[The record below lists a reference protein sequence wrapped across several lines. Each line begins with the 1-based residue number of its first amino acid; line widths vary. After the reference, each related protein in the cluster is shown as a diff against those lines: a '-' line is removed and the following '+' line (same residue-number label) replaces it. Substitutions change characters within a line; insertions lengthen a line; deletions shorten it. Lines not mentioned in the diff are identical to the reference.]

1 MEIKQLKYF
10 VVASD
15 VGSFSEA
22 AKILFTTQSTV
33 SKVIASLEQ
42 ELEYPLFKRESKGIT
57 LTDKGRTFYQK
68 ASGIVVDFDK
78 LESEKASI
86 QKNVVKI
93 GSIHSSWIANCFSK
107 FYDRHKDDGACFYI
121 HADSTLSLIERVKIN
136 EDEVGFIY
144 LFPDTRTQF
153 DYLIKKHNLRF
164 VSLKKMDGMV
174 YFAPEDGEFKDK
186 QLAGLK
192 FIQSENDEYLRFG
205 KWQTEDGREFDINND
220 IAVVTNS
227 DYVMHNMLE
236 KNHLANIGAE
246 SFNNYERGYGPG
258 KKLINDAGQIE
269 FGYLVNRDYAPSK
282 IAIEF
287 IDFIRHAIE
296 E

>member
-42 ELEYPLFKRESKGIT
+42 ELEYPLFKRVSKGIT
-57 LTDKGRTFYQK
+57 LTDRGRGFYQK
-68 ASGIVVDFDK
+68 ASGIVYDFDR
-78 LESEKASI
+78 LESEKASN

-93 GSIHSSWIANCFSK
+93 GSVHSSWIANCFSK
-107 FYDRHKDDGACFYI
+107 FYELHKNDDACFYI
-121 HADSTLSLIERVKIN
+121 HADSPIALIERQKLN

-144 LFPDTRTQF
+144 LFPDTRAQM

-164 VSLKKMDGMV
+164 VSLKKMDGMI
-174 YFAPEDGEFKDK
+174 YFAPEDGVFTEKEIK
-186 QLAGLK
+186 TLR
-192 FIQSENDEYLRFG
+192 FIQSENDEYFQFG
-205 KWQTEDGREFDINND
+205 TWKTEDGEEFDVKDD

-236 KNHLANIGAE
+236 KNHLANLGAE

-269 FGYLVNRDYAPSK
+269 FDYLVNKDYVPSK
-282 IAIEF
+282 LAIEF
-287 IDFIRHAIE
+287 IDYIRHAIE